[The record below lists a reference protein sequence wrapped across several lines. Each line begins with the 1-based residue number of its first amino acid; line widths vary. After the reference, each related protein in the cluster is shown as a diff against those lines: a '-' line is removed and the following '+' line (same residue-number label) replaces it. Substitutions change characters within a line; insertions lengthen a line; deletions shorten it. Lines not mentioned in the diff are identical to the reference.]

1 MFAIELYRKYLFNS
15 TKGIS
20 NKEKTAK
27 LAFEKRKISDIL
39 QNLDE
44 LFYLDETVKDKYDT
58 SIYTFI
64 KRDIMSEA
72 LRRGSDIVVLESK
85 FFLNGILNE
94 IESMRE
100 SIAA

>member
-1 MFAIELYRKYLFNS
+1 MFAIELYRKYLHNS

-20 NKEKTAK
+20 NKEKAVK
-27 LAFEKRKISDIL
+27 LAFEKQKISDIL
-39 QNLDE
+39 RNLDE
-44 LFYLDETVKDKYDT
+44 LFYLDETVKNKYDT

-72 LRRGSDIVVLESK
+72 LRRGSDVVILEGQ

-100 SIAA
+100 IIAA